1 MQLIEIEQQI
11 IKAVFEV
18 FEGIEIKW
26 DEYIHDVF
34 FMYPGI
40 GKRID
45 STLLKENNDI
55 PIARYI
61 SPIELFKIG
70 DAIDP
75 INDYYLESQGSDS
88 TRFNRITYRIFSDG
102 RIESKYFW
110 DREFYIEDLLS
121 TARNTAQWLN
131 DRMLMLMFE
140 GQFRKRIWESAI
152 FEFTVA
158 DGQVNFKGTASN
170 KRYKSIPIDLVLPTH
185 VCESIVYHHEV
196 TNEGELKGRWKA
208 WNKLVIRSP
217 HNDIDL
223 DKDVDYLLE

>member
-1 MQLIEIEQQI
+1 MQNVNEIETQFVE
-11 IKAVFEV
+11 AVFKV
-18 FEGIEIKW
+18 YDGIDW
-26 DEYIHDVF
+26 DTFNYDIYYMF
-34 FMYPGI
+34 PGTGSKI
-40 GKRID
+40 NSI
-45 STLLKENNDI
+45 LLKNNHGVST
-55 PIARYI
+55 PNI
-61 SPIELFKIG
+61 SLLERME
-70 DAIDP
+70 IDDM
-75 INDYYLESQGSDS
+75 IFQIDDYYLESQGSDS

-110 DREFYIEDLLS
+110 DTEFYIEDLLS

-140 GQFRKRIWESAI
+140 GQFRKKRWDSAI

>member
-1 MQLIEIEQQI
+1 MQNIEEIEKQFTIAVLAGFEQI
-11 IKAVFEV
+11 E
-18 FEGIEIKW
+18 W
-26 DEYIHDVF
+26 DEYIYNAF
-34 FMYPGI
+34 YMYPGSSR
-40 GKRID
+40 KMEL
-45 STLLKENNDI
+45 TLLHKNNEL
-55 PIARYI
+55 PIGLLI
-61 SPIELFKIG
+61 SGFELISINKAINPI
-70 DAIDP
+70 D
-75 INDYYLESQGSDS
+75 DYYLESQGSDS

-110 DREFYIEDLLS
+110 DTEFYIEDLLS

-140 GQFRKRIWESAI
+140 GQFRKKRWDSAI

-170 KRYKSIPIDLVLPTH
+170 KRYKNIPIDLVLPTH